1 MFSKIERRRTYIVM
15 LLARRALR
23 FLYIGIRK
31 VCINMKMTGGKKFI
45 AILDNDK
52 VLLSMF
58 AGILLCSII
67 IVALAVKAAFLL
79 VA

>member
-1 MFSKIERRRTYIVM
+1 M
-15 LLARRALR
+15 R
-23 FLYIGIRK
+23 FYDIDSRK
-31 VCINMKMTGGKKFI
+31 VYINMKITSGKKFM
-45 AILDNDK
+45 AILDNDR

>member
-1 MFSKIERRRTYIVM
+1 M
-15 LLARRALR
+15 
-23 FLYIGIRK
+23 K
-31 VCINMKMTGGKKFI
+31 VQKGKKFI
-45 AILDNDK
+45 AILDNDR

-58 AGILLCSII
+58 AGILICSII

>member
-1 MFSKIERRRTYIVM
+1 
-15 LLARRALR
+15 
-23 FLYIGIRK
+23 
-31 VCINMKMTGGKKFI
+31 MKMMRGKKFI
-45 AILDNDK
+45 AILDNDRI
-52 VLLSMF
+52 LLSMF